1 MEIATL
7 SNLIWLASEI
17 SGLSFS
23 AEDAK
28 LSEEAFINLVEDTF
42 AKIDTLPRWSQDG
55 MPIHLLHFQLKF
67 NKFGRYRECS

>member
-7 SNLIWLASEI
+7 SNLISLASEI

-42 AKIDTLPRWSQDG
+42 KKIDILHRWSVMVSQCLTF
-55 MPIHLLHFQLKF
+55 LLAFLT
-67 NKFGRYRECS
+67 EI